1 MIVRHPSQD
10 HHQDNISTSTGR
22 ASTPPA
28 ARAGAAQHAR
38 SHVEIKRSDREPW
51 LSRLEGGEAIDRSEA
66 LMGDCAEFD
75 VAQWYRV
82 DEAAAT
88 RGRDITECWY
98 G

>member
-1 MIVRHPSQD
+1 MIVRHPAQD
-10 HHQDNISTSTGR
+10 HHETASATSR
-22 ASTPPA
+22 ANVQQPA
-28 ARAGAAQHAR
+28 VAQHAR
-38 SHVEIKRSDREPW
+38 SHLELKRDAREPW
-51 LSRLEGGEAIDRSEA
+51 LSRLDGGKSLEPDASLIDDV
-66 LMGDCAEFD
+66 GEFD